1 MSILDDK
8 FLQTFKDKV
17 LANLRLRLLEKLL
30 SDEIIAREKRNLTK
44 ARSFRQLLEQTLR
57 KYHNRLIDAAEVIRA
72 MLEIRREMED
82 ADRRAA
88 ELGLAEDELTFDDA
102 VAANAGDIYDIG
114 FSTRYIVGLGDSR

>member
-1 MSILDDK
+1 M
-8 FLQTFKDKV
+8 
-17 LANLRLRLLEKLL
+17 ANLHLRLLEKLL

-57 KYHNRLIDAAEVIRA
+57 KYHNRLIDAAEVIQGHA
-72 MLEIRREMED
+72 LEIRREMED

-114 FSTRYIVGLGDSR
+114 LLGHMHQVGLGRSSQ